1 MGRRKTLLCPTSQSL
16 IEPVFAALKALGGS
30 ATNEEV
36 YNFVINYLHLSPKV
50 IDELH
55 TGTKNQTQLSYN
67 LNWARTYL
75 KNAGII
81 ENSARGVWSLKHG
94 YNDKL
99 PFSVEDII
107 RKDFDDSE
115 YQFDCL
121 KVSNAI
127 LTMSVYLFG
136 KVLIL
141 CSEITLF

>member
-1 MGRRKTLLCPTSQSL
+1 M
-16 IEPVFAALKALGGS
+16 
-30 ATNEEV
+30 
-36 YNFVINYLHLSPKV
+36 
-50 IDELH
+50 
-55 TGTKNQTQLSYN
+55 SYN

>member
-67 LNWARTYL
+67 LNWARTY
-75 KNAGII
+75 
-81 ENSARGVWSLKHG
+81 
-94 YNDKL
+94 
-99 PFSVEDII
+99 
-107 RKDFDDSE
+107 
-115 YQFDCL
+115 
-121 KVSNAI
+121 
-127 LTMSVYLFG
+127 
-136 KVLIL
+136 
-141 CSEITLF
+141 